1 MSLPISGSSST
12 SGAGEPAGPAGGEQ
26 APGLR
31 GRSRQTVPS
40 AQLRGLAAR
49 TRREAGDDARAMS
62 DLFGTIFDY
71 QAPSAGAEP
80 RSTQAAEA
88 LRLNTLASALPALP
102 LELRPATAKHLLQE
116 ILKIRPQHRT
126 GPLSALV
133 TAGLIDEPAAKIDDL
148 LDMLSGLTPPDQSV
162 VLGALASAGA
172 ARQAFKETDGPAS
185 RAGAAQEAALPR
197 FVEKLFDGS
206 QDGRT
211 SQRRRVAAPQTQR
224 LIDDLLDMSSKYDVE
239 HLRRQ
244 PLRLDRASI
253 EPIVDALPR
262 LDLQDQHALLN
273 ILVPRSFKVIGQR
286 KMAELIG
293 VTVDLIPHRQKE
305 GANRL
310 LADLVGNDV
319 PVFELVNSVDRW
331 PLARRIFHLVQ
342 KEQPENPELLCAFA
356 ENVALRVPPSGQ
368 VDFWWRIQ
376 EFANKSTE
384 QYRDIVLPFIDD
396 LKMRNTRRR

>member
-1 MSLPISGSSST
+1 
-12 SGAGEPAGPAGGEQ
+12 
-26 APGLR
+26 
-31 GRSRQTVPS
+31 
-40 AQLRGLAAR
+40 
-49 TRREAGDDARAMS
+49 
-62 DLFGTIFDY
+62 
-71 QAPSAGAEP
+71 
-80 RSTQAAEA
+80 
-88 LRLNTLASALPALP
+88 
-102 LELRPATAKHLLQE
+102 
-116 ILKIRPQHRT
+116 
-126 GPLSALV
+126 
-133 TAGLIDEPAAKIDDL
+133 
-148 LDMLSGLTPPDQSV
+148 
-162 VLGALASAGA
+162 
-172 ARQAFKETDGPAS
+172 
-185 RAGAAQEAALPR
+185 
-197 FVEKLFDGS
+197 VEKLFDGS

-293 VTVDLIPHRQKE
+293 VTVDLIPRRQKE